1 MLERESGFYVVRLS
15 DSAGYNTIMEYIQCN
30 TIMQYINGNGWHYPL
45 PKPDAWIQE
54 VGDRIRS

>member
-1 MLERESGFYVVRLS
+1 MVERESGFYVVRLS
-15 DSAGYNTIMEYIQCN
+15 DSPDY

-54 VGDRIRS
+54 IGDKVR